1 MAVSPSRSCG
11 AIPYWIATTE
21 DEVHFVDAILS
32 AYDGLAT
39 VRREF
44 KLKDGSA
51 MYKIYVAAG
60 MEAEFLEVMDRLKT
74 RAAIGAVIRGD
85 EDAPASCE

>member
-1 MAVSPSRSCG
+1 VSPSRSCG

-74 RAAIGAVIRGD
+74 RAVIGAVIRGD
-85 EDAPASCE
+85 ENAPASCE

>member
-1 MAVSPSRSCG
+1 MAGRRFCG
-11 AIPYWIATTE
+11 AVPYWVATTE
-21 DEVHFVDAILS
+21 EEIHFVDAILS

-51 MYKIYVAAG
+51 MYKVYVTEG
-60 MEAEFLEVMDRLKT
+60 MEDEFLEVMGRLQT
-74 RAAIGAVIRGD
+74 RARIGAVLRGG
-85 EDAPASCE
+85 EDGPAPAA

>member
-1 MAVSPSRSCG
+1 MVRSRSCD
-11 AIPYWIATTE
+11 AVAYWIATTE
-21 DEVHFVDAILS
+21 DEIHFVDAILS

-44 KLKDGSA
+44 KLRDGSA

-60 MEAEFLEVMDRLKT
+60 MEAEFLEVIERL
-74 RAAIGAVIRGD
+74 RARADIRAVLRGD
-85 EDAPASCE
+85 DDGPAASE